1 MQPGYGPGYGQPAGY
16 SSSSRGP
23 NFGPHGPYGPHGPP
37 PQGFPPFS
45 QEENPQSQS
54 PVNNQVQPQQQV
66 INVVNAEFGTLP
78 VSITCQFCKTPVTT
92 NVKKSCSC
100 CSCLLCIVTVFFI
113 WLCIQCFRKKE
124 INCCDAQHTCPNCG
138 QILGNYKSC

>member
-1 MQPGYGPGYGQPAGY
+1 MQPGPGYGQPAGY

-23 NFGPHGPYGPHGPP
+23 NLGPHGPHGPP
-37 PQGFPPFS
+37 PNGFPPTS
-45 QEENPQSQS
+45 QQGFNQT
-54 PVNNQVQPQQQV
+54 PVVVNQAQPQQV
-66 INVVNAEFGTLP
+66 INVMNTQFGTQP